1 MKFET
6 VSPETVNK
14 LFKPTKLQTI
24 LDAFM
29 QNDELAIRYVM
40 EPREYANLRSAQ
52 SSFSCAIKRYRLP
65 IVTRVIHGDLYL
77 IKVKHKA
84 MPWCTSCLYQYP
96 YSEICHD
103 CVQGNKKVL
112 SKSEL
117 EEEKK

>member
-1 MKFET
+1 MKFE
-6 VSPETVNK
+6 VMRPEIVNK
-14 LFKPTKLQTI
+14 LFKPTKLQSI

-29 QNDELAIRYVM
+29 QSDELAIRYAM
-40 EPREYANLRSAQ
+40 EPGEYANLRSAQ
-52 SSFSCAIKRYRLP
+52 CSFSCAIKRYQLP

-77 IKVKHKA
+77 IRVRYKA

-112 SKSEL
+112 KKSAM
-117 EEEKK
+117 EEKK